1 MPTIDK
7 YFIYLYDTKDPSFPL
22 FDKLPSPGWIP
33 YNGTNAMPPSDI
45 PNGMIPCF
53 DPDKKDWV
61 LFRDFRKVDLWDIKT
76 KEKVISTT
84 VKAPEGVVDVAPET
98 QWDVWNG
105 TRWVLDEKAKY
116 EYDLNELQKEKNRL
130 VNLAK
135 DQIEQIT
142 DIIAEIGEEEPW
154 VSALKEWK
162 SFRVK
167 INLIKVTNLDVK
179 FPQRPETIEE
189 FYG

>member
-1 MPTIDK
+1 M
-7 YFIYLYDTKDPSFPL
+7 
-22 FDKLPSPGWIP
+22 
-33 YNGTNAMPPSDI
+33 
-45 PNGMIPCF
+45 
-53 DPDKKDWV
+53 
-61 LFRDFRKVDLWDIKT
+61 
-76 KEKVISTT
+76 
-84 VKAPEGVVDVAPET
+84 DVAPET

-105 TRWVLDEKAKY
+105 SRWVLDEKAKY